1 MDIDFGL
8 SRSPSYKCA
17 LDNPFALPDQQK
29 LLVCYHSQ
37 KDDRP
42 SSEAVGIPSC
52 VAGLQSCEQLRA
64 PCMKVVSCVY
74 DPQTDF
80 VSSLKRSLSSAS
92 IEALVSAALSQSSHV
107 AIISVEGM
115 TCNSCVKLIESTL
128 SQTEGVSAIKVS
140 LKHKEAFIEFDPGK
154 ISAEQLATAIYDM
167 GFDTRL
173 VAAYTPSSPK
183 EPSSEVFPSVV
194 PGVECVVVGVEGMVC
209 QSCVQNIETAIGKSK
224 GVVEIRVSLADNNAR
239 ITFDPSQTSPA
250 NLCNAIEEI
259 GFETKLDSTHTYQP
273 NPSGPNSPVSML
285 PLGRPEALPMYT
297 TGSGS
302 GTSGSIQEVVGKL
315 KVCYIGIDGM
325 TCHSC
330 VSLIESTVGEMKG
343 VISVHVSLPNKE
355 GTVEYNN
362 ALVRPQELQDAVDD
376 MGFIVTYV
384 TGKCVCVC
392 VCACVHVCVCMVE
405 GVI

>member
-17 LDNPFALPDQQK
+17 LDNPFAMPDQQK
-29 LLVCYHSQ
+29 LLVCYYSQ

-80 VSSLKRSLSSAS
+80 ISSLKRSLSSAS

-115 TCNSCVKLIESTL
+115 TCSSCVKLIESTS
-128 SQTEGVSAIKVS
+128 SQTEGISVIKVS
-140 LKHKEAFIEFDPGK
+140 LKHKEVFIEFDPGK
-154 ISAEQLATAIYDM
+154 ISAQQLATAIYDM

-183 EPSSEVFPSVV
+183 DPSSEVFPSLV

-209 QSCVQNIETAIGKSK
+209 QSCVQNIETTIGKSK

-259 GFETKLDSTHTYQP
+259 GFETKRNDANTYQP
-273 NPSGPNSPVSML
+273 NQLGANSPVSTR
-285 PLGRPEALPMYT
+285 PLGLPEAFQVR
-297 TGSGS
+297 SC
-302 GTSGSIQEVVGKL
+302 TSGSIQEVVGNL

-362 ALVRPQELQDAVDD
+362 ALVTPQEVQDAVDD

-384 TGKCVCVC
+384 TGECVC
-392 VCACVHVCVCMVE
+392 VCACVHVCVL
-405 GVI
+405 